1 MFCIYIYYRSGKG
14 SLLFKMSSI
23 ITNRGMDYADLD
35 IDELVDKLTPGE
47 IQKLLEDCDPDD
59 SQIPP
64 GLRSN
69 YRCEKEAT
77 GPFDKKKLNDFITE
91 QAINEPDIPDVVP
104 HVPGTVRGKRY
115 TAPSRPKPTLDDD
128 IEISLDLGEDVEIAL
143 NSATTDEIVDLAGIM
158 GLHALMNQDQY
169 HASQS
174 EKAPRADPDIGWQ
187 GVTKA
192 SPLKPF
198 PAEAPNKTEP
208 AEVLEKIKCNDPSLV
223 SVNLNN
229 VYTKENQF
237 IEMFQALEQNTH
249 LKDLSLANTGM
260 TDTAAAVLASALEV
274 NKTLETINFESN
286 NVNPQTIA
294 KMFEAINVQQTLL
307 GLKGSN
313 QQAQFLGNKVETAI
327 TKAIE
332 NNKAILRVGLHF
344 QFGDCRNRVAVQL
357 QKNLDR
363 LRLKRI
369 AHKLSNAGSD

>member
-1 MFCIYIYYRSGKG
+1 MYLLNHIY
-14 SLLFKMSSI
+14 L
-23 ITNRGMDYADLD
+23 
-35 IDELVDKLTPGE
+35 
-47 IQKLLEDCDPDD
+47 
-59 SQIPP
+59 
-64 GLRSN
+64 
-69 YRCEKEAT
+69 
-77 GPFDKKKLNDFITE
+77 
-91 QAINEPDIPDVVP
+91 
-104 HVPGTVRGKRY
+104 
-115 TAPSRPKPTLDDD
+115 
-128 IEISLDLGEDVEIAL
+128 
-143 NSATTDEIVDLAGIM
+143 GIM

-192 SPLKPF
+192 TPLKPF

-208 AEVLEKIKCNDPSLV
+208 AQVVEKIKCNDPSLV

-237 IEMFQALEQNTH
+237 IEMFQALEQNTY

-294 KMFEAINVQQTLL
+294 KMFEAMNVQQTLV

-363 LRLKRI
+363 LRYFVI
-369 AHKLSNAGSD
+369 

>member
-1 MFCIYIYYRSGKG
+1 
-14 SLLFKMSSI
+14 MSSI
-23 ITNRGMDYADLD
+23 VTSRGFDYADLD

-77 GPFDKKKLNDFITE
+77 GPFDKKALNDFITE
-91 QAINEPDIPDVVP
+91 QALNTPDIPDVVP
-104 HVPGTVRGKRY
+104 HVTGTLRGKRY

-143 NSATTDEIVDLAGIM
+143 NSASTDEIVDLAGIM
-158 GLHALMNQDQY
+158 GLHSLMNQDQY

-174 EKAPRADPDIGWQ
+174 EKAPRADPTTGWQ

-192 SPLKPF
+192 TPLKPF

-208 AEVLEKIKCNDPSLV
+208 SAVLEKIKANDPGTV

-229 VYTKENQF
+229 VYTQENTF
-237 IEMFQALEQNTH
+237 IEMFQALEHNTN

-260 TDTAAAVLASALEV
+260 TDTAAAVLASVLEV
-274 NKTLETINFESN
+274 NKTLETVNFESN
-286 NVNPQTIA
+286 NVNPHTIA
-294 KMFEAINVQQTLL
+294 KMFEAMNVQQTIT
-307 GLKGSN
+307 GIKGSN

-327 TKAIE
+327 TKAVE
-332 NNKAILRVGLHF
+332 SNKSILRVGLHF

>member
-1 MFCIYIYYRSGKG
+1 M
-14 SLLFKMSSI
+14 
-23 ITNRGMDYADLD
+23 
-35 IDELVDKLTPGE
+35 
-47 IQKLLEDCDPDD
+47 
-59 SQIPP
+59 
-64 GLRSN
+64 
-69 YRCEKEAT
+69 
-77 GPFDKKKLNDFITE
+77 
-91 QAINEPDIPDVVP
+91 VP

-313 QQAQFLGNKVETAI
+313 QQAQFLGNKVETSI